1 MIKPLITN
9 NGLPIRVII
18 KASKEERI
26 NIINKMLEKEYDFL
40 CPKNNSNQIET
51 NIIQVK
57 SLRKYL
63 KNALKGFDI
72 KLKELTTYSKNR
84 NPTARVYYDKD
95 YYPRKIRI
103 HLPME
108 QTLKSFFIKYN
119 QKRTPLSKIINYLK
133 QGPIYSFNSDN
144 LEVLLHESIHAFQVM
159 LNIDGQSFE
168 KNILKYIKNDILKNQ
183 TIDKKT
189 LIHMQAKY
197 YKIKRHIYKT
207 LIYTF
212 EKEPQFNKDKF
223 LINLNNELNNGDIRD
238 NYLKIIFLKSFLR
251 DIQAE
256 IMAYNKSEAIINLKK
271 TGDEIKNIDKY
282 IKRTDIETELHLI
295 SKEKTIKEELIK
307 AIKEERTKHNT
318 LAIR

>member
-197 YKIKRHIYKT
+197 YKLKRYIYKT

-212 EKEPQFNKDKF
+212 EKEPQFNKNKF
-223 LINLNNELNNGDIRD
+223 LKKLNNEFNNGDIRD
-238 NYLKIIFLKSFLR
+238 NYLKIIFLKSFLK
-251 DIQAE
+251 DIQSE
-256 IMAYNKSEAIINLKK
+256 IMAYNKSDAIINLKK
-271 TGDEIKNIDKY
+271 ANDKIKNIDKY
-282 IKRTDIETELHLI
+282 IKRIDIETELHLI
-295 SKEKTIKEELIK
+295 SKEQTIKEELIK
-307 AIKEERTKHNT
+307 AIKEEREKHNT